1 MAETDKR
8 GKFTEE
14 LFTYRV
20 NKDNKV
26 FISYQGKQITILK
39 GKGAEKFL
47 ARVEGQDDRTAQ
59 IEMARV
65 TGNFKRGNER

>member
-1 MAETDKR
+1 MAQTDKH

-14 LFTYRV
+14 LFTYRM

-39 GKGAEKFL
+39 GMGAQKFL
-47 ARVEGQDDRTAQ
+47 ARIEGQDDRTAQ

-65 TGNFKRGNER
+65 TGNLKRGNER